1 MIKPIDE
8 IPKNVSEQRRSY
20 RERIVSDIQEAIDN
34 EIYKFEFVGD
44 YNFKTLAQIAGE
56 EARNVAWKIVRQWSK
71 DNPQYKERY
80 KYWIP
85 VSWEIKN
92 WKLICVSSIKGET
105 PGKRRVFCEIK
116 EDMDSIIRGYAEQ
129 ICKEHENKEQSRK
142 KGAV

>member
-20 RERIVSDIQEAIDN
+20 RERIAADIQEAIDN
-34 EIYKFEFVGD
+34 GIYKFEFVGD

-80 KYWIP
+80 KFWCP
-85 VSWEIKN
+85 GSWELKK
-92 WKLICVSSIKGET
+92 WKLICVSSVKGET
-105 PGKRRVFCEIK
+105 PEKRRVFCEIK
-116 EDMDSIIRGYAEQ
+116 EDMDSIIRGFAEQ
-129 ICKEHENKEQSRK
+129 ICKEYEERRVENGKR
-142 KGAV
+142 